1 MTRKYVRA
9 LKLHGILEIEAMKSN
24 QPSPRETICK
34 FQETMLFLKKKTL
47 LLRANTKTNK
57 SHRKDK
63 HQIAL

>member
-34 FQETMLFLKKKTL
+34 FQETMFFLKK
-47 LLRANTKTNK
+47 NSFIK
-57 SHRKDK
+57 SQYQNQ
-63 HQIAL
+63 QITSKR